1 MITICLC
8 YRSPMQLKFFLL
20 LVFGLVV
27 GLFVWLITGSMVATD
42 KAASIAV
49 APLPEQKATEQTEPG
64 YRLLV
69 ARKIEDTPPPLAPET
84 GLLQELA
91 QVEDWIANG
100 QSGLAANYI
109 NDHYSEFSSAEL
121 DQFKLLFL
129 KDRNN
134 SETALAAYRAATE
147 VFDDLESWDALAN
160 ASILAS
166 DWSGGFK
173 ALLRASDLENSPEF
187 LEDKLAVLVKVT
199 SHLRADM
206 EKREDQFGIKA
217 LYQNVYERHPN
228 YPRFQ
233 LELAY
238 AHLRLGENNE
248 ALRLL
253 SGLVYDPDFGTVAQQ
268 ALDRIQQDGSDSNS
282 NQPLAGHE
290 VSATQPADI
299 VVPLVRS
306 GTSFLVDTSIDNR
319 RSRLLLDTGAS
330 ITALS
335 SDLIQRLSL
344 SPTGQVIQI
353 NTANGSRSA
362 RLFRTGKLRLGRFQ
376 LTGLVVAEIDL
387 EHTPGFDGLLGT
399 DALNHLSSDYSY
411 LIDNENNS
419 LIFRRR

>member
-1 MITICLC
+1 
-8 YRSPMQLKFFLL
+8 MQLKFLLL
-20 LVFGLVV
+20 LVFSLAA
-27 GLFVWLITGSMVATD
+27 GLFVWLVAGTPVATD
-42 KAASIAV
+42 KTTSVTVTPA
-49 APLPEQKATEQTEPG
+49 PEQPLTEQPEPG

-69 ARKIEDTPPPLAPET
+69 ARKIEDTPPPAAPVA
-84 GLLQELA
+84 GLQQELA

-129 KDRNN
+129 KDRRS

-147 VFDDLESWDALAN
+147 VFDDLESWDALAE

-173 ALLRASDLENSPEF
+173 ALVRASDLENNPEF
-187 LEDKLAVLVKVT
+187 LEEKLDTLVKVT
-199 SHLRADM
+199 SYLRANM
-206 EKREDQFGIKA
+206 EKRGDQLGIKS
-217 LYQNVYERHPN
+217 LYQDVYERHPT

-238 AHLRLGENNE
+238 AHLRLGENND

-268 ALDRIQQDGSDSNS
+268 TLDRIQQEDSAGDSN
-282 NQPLAGHE
+282 QAQRGRE
-290 VSATQPADI
+290 VSAAQPADI

-376 LTGLVVAEIDL
+376 LNGLVVAEIDL